1 MSENTDK
8 NNIREQLYLA
18 ALLHDIGKFY
28 QRADKGVSSSQQYE
42 TSKYLSPNTINNVS
56 LLCPS
61 DENKNSRPQYV
72 HVLWTYEFLR
82 YRLENLPVTNK
93 EDFAQLSA
101 LHHKPDPKYSK
112 YFNTEN
118 INTENINTNTENNN
132 TENIRGLAPF
142 IQLADSMAS
151 GMDRTQ
157 RPAGEQEEYG
167 MKTQPL
173 YPITAHILLQN
184 LLRKK
189 LKEAKKS
196 EEIVDIY
203 NSFKTFLFDYGYLLN
218 KLSVKDES
226 VKDESVKDK
235 TIFPKD
241 IRTLQQNLPEK
252 YYELWSDFEGE
263 VNNIPS
269 SNIKAFSNTLFY
281 LLKKYLWCVPAS
293 ASQSDMPDISLFE
306 HLKVTAAFTICLFDF
321 YNENSENKNLFS
333 WNSSDR
339 FPLKIKDD
347 KAMPFLLFCGDLSG
361 IQDYIYNIYSKEAR
375 KSLKGRSFYL
385 ELLTKTI
392 VIHILDKLNLFPA
405 NEIYSSGG
413 KFYLLLP
420 NIDEVKSK
428 LNDIEKEIQKQLLN
442 EKSGNLYVCMDY
454 IEFGYFYSDST
465 KDFLIVSNEKDFEGR
480 DIKDLGTLWRTLTDK
495 TARKKFSKYSQ
506 VLNDDNFFN
515 QLFTPQPD
523 NYPLN
528 VEVCAVTGEIADK
541 NDMQRINDNGND
553 VYVLKDVYKQTQL
566 GEKLKS
572 ATHIAIWKSYEKD
585 VLEYHIEPLSLG
597 WKILILNENDQ
608 KDSSTLSKLF
618 SFSDC
623 YIFTINDTNQ
633 FLRTNYNSHQC
644 SHGFWFYG
652 GNSGNEKTFEE
663 LCKDTNETSF
673 TRLGVLRMDVDGLG
687 NIFKHGLE
695 YVVTEDKGKKPVVLD
710 ANNQNHLPDINRK
723 KSFSAYAT
731 LSQQLNYFFCG
742 YLNTIRERDEFNDYV
757 QIVYSGGDDLF
768 VVGKWDKIISFAEE
782 VKNNFSNYTLS
793 KNFIEKL
800 STKDKET
807 FSDYSDFGISGGIEL
822 ITVKYP
828 IQRGAIKSGEAEEK
842 AKNFNNNQKNAIC
855 LLNVPVSWDT
865 EWDYVKEWRD
875 KLSKSLS
882 NGNMKEWKN
891 KLSEP
896 LSNGNFSK
904 GLLQKIFNYYEI
916 IRNNE
921 LIVLGKKQGKPDL
934 SWQWNMSYIFA
945 RNMNDQ
951 NKEILNDIQKEFIC
965 GALYKNK
972 RILPNRARTLIALA
986 ARLAE
991 LDYRTKQL
999 KTESI

>member
-1 MSENTDK
+1 MSENIDK

-101 LHHKPDPKYSK
+101 LHHKPDPKY
-112 YFNTEN
+112 F
-118 INTENINTNTENNN
+118 N

-157 RPAGEQEEYG
+157 RPAGEQEEYS

-189 LKEAKKS
+189 LKEARKS

-218 KLSVKDES
+218 KLSVKDE
-226 VKDESVKDK
+226 

-241 IRTLQQNLPEK
+241 IRTLQQNFPKK
-252 YYELWSDFEGE
+252 YYELWGNFKDEGSNFKDE

-321 YNENSENKNLFS
+321 YNENSKNKDLFS

-375 KSLKGRSFYL
+375 RSLKGRSFYL

-480 DIKDLGTLWRTLTDK
+480 DIKDLGTLWRALTDK

-506 VLNDDNFFN
+506 VLNDNNFFN

-541 NDMQRINDNGND
+541 NDMQRINDDGND

-572 ATHIAIWKSYEKD
+572 ATHIAIWKSHEKD

-608 KDSSTLSKLF
+608 NDSKTLSKLF
-618 SFSDC
+618 LSPDC
-623 YIFTINDTNQ
+623 YIFTINDTDN
-633 FLRTNYNSHQC
+633 FLKNNYNSHQC

-663 LCKDTNETSF
+663 LCKDTDETSF

-695 YVVTEDKGKKPVVLD
+695 YVITEDIEKKPVVLD
-710 ANNQNHLPDINRK
+710 ASNQDHLLYINRK

-742 YLNTIRERDEFNDYV
+742 YLNTIREKNEFKDYV

-800 STKDKET
+800 RTKGKET
-807 FSDYSDFGISGGIEL
+807 FSDYSDFGISGGIEF

-865 EWDYVKEWRD
+865 EWDYVKEWRS
-875 KLSKSLS
+875 KLVESLS
-882 NGNMKEWKN
+882 NG
-891 KLSEP
+891 KL
-896 LSNGNFSK
+896 SK

-921 LIVLGKKQGKPDL
+921 LIDLGKKQGKPDL

-951 NKEILNDIQKEFIC
+951 NKQILNDIQKEFIS
-965 GALYKNK
+965 GVMFHNK
-972 RILPNRARTLIALA
+972 KICANRTRTLIALA